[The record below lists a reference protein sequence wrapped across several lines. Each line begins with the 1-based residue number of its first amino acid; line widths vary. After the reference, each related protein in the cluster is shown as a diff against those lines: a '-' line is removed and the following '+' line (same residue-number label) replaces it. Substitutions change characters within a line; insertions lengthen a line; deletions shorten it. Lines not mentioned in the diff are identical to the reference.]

1 MQGSNIGTFSD
12 TKCEPFL
19 LMLGGKKIFLFCFY
33 LDDGKNPTPSTYYL
47 ILFSEF
53 LLCQIPHG
61 DFFFSVT

>member
-1 MQGSNIGTFSD
+1 MRTFSD

-19 LMLGGKKIFLFCFY
+19 LMLGEKKKYSYFVFC

-61 DFFFSVT
+61 DFFFQ